1 MAGPA
6 VARHVERHEDRF
18 FTGCLAAF
26 GIQLGVTAALVL
38 VACSVLAGAA
48 AASWV
53 ILGAMALHP
62 LP

>member
-26 GIQLGVTAALVL
+26 GIQLLA
-38 VACSVLAGAA
+38 VACGLLVTWLLMRWA
-48 AASWV
+48 
-53 ILGAMALHP
+53 
-62 LP
+62 